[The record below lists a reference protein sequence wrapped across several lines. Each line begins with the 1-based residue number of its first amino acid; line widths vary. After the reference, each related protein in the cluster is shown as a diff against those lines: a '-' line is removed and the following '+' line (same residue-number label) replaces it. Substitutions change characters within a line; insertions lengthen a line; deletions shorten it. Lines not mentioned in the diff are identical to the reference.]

1 MHLEVDLDS
10 YELVYIDQSLE
21 IKRIDGDLDAV
32 DSEYQDVTLGTLS
45 FAKLEQT
52 KNVLSSLLVWNPLI
66 LTTKTLL
73 MIDTNNPHVIKELDI
88 DSSMKS

>member
-45 FAKLEQT
+45 FAKLE
-52 KNVLSSLLVWNPLI
+52 
-66 LTTKTLL
+66 
-73 MIDTNNPHVIKELDI
+73 
-88 DSSMKS
+88 